1 VLCVLLTA
9 WFDEFVNSKA
19 AICVA
24 LRVPTERV
32 CAVSNVPFRRRQ
44 RRSGTSSF
52 VYFLECSFDLEFNS
66 GKLAV

>member
-1 VLCVLLTA
+1 VLCMLLTA

-44 RRSGTSSF
+44 RRSCTSSF
-52 VYFLECSFDLEFNS
+52 VYFLECCSDLEFNS

>member
-1 VLCVLLTA
+1 MSSPLLTAAACGDSQFVLCVLLTA

-32 CAVSNVPFRRRQ
+32 FAVSNVPFRRRQ

-52 VYFLECSFDLEFNS
+52 CIF
-66 GKLAV
+66 

>member
-1 VLCVLLTA
+1 VIVSFVLGVLLTA

-24 LRVPTERV
+24 LRVPTEHV
-32 CAVSNVPFRRRQ
+32 FAVSNVPFRRRQ

-52 VYFLECSFDLEFNS
+52 GIF
-66 GKLAV
+66 